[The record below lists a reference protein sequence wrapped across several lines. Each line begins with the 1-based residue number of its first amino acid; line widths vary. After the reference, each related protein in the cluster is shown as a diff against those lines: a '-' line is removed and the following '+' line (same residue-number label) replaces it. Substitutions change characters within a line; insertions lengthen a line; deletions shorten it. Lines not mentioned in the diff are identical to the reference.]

1 MKLKE
6 DRLLGLF
13 LMQSLCSSGSRV
25 RVVEETRRVDVYKAV
40 VASVGHPP
48 VDLWSSVS
56 RLCGLSF
63 LRSAILHS
71 GKLLE
76 QG

>member
-13 LMQSLCSSGSRV
+13 LMQSLCFSGSRV

-40 VASVGHPP
+40 VDSVGHPQ

-56 RLCGLSF
+56 RLGGLSF